1 MGFLSTIKLLPKP
14 LIVVF
19 GVFASLP
26 LISLFIIPNPGIAI
40 LTQGPMRSGV
50 ILTAYWIFPLLI
62 CSLCLRRTFT
72 LVPLFFIE
80 CGLLLLHSIL
90 DLQYQPADIQLIR
103 YVLLLGMTVFTL
115 TFLNK
120 DVLYPLL
127 AGNQRAWRA
136 APRLYVQVPM
146 LLWFKDDP
154 GTRVPIVLHNCSLT
168 GIGISGPKEVFE
180 TILHGKESL
189 GAFVIQIGF
198 GSKNWMLN
206 VQLVRRKE
214 EDAILFAG
222 MRVLNNEVM
231 SRMMEEVQLLLPPQ
245 KTLKGM
251 MGQYW
256 VRRGFRHA
264 VLALWVV
271 SMASVFMMPSCA
283 AVQYRDLY
291 PTRERGQPVSESAP
305 QMKLSKPSSVTINE
319 NLPAWR
325 DRALGCAP

>member
-1 MGFLSTIKLLPKP
+1 MGFLSTIKALPRP

-19 GVFASLP
+19 GVFLSIPFLSLVVIPHPVITVLSQGPARGGIILAAYWVLP
-26 LISLFIIPNPGIAI
+26 LF
-40 LTQGPMRSGV
+40 
-50 ILTAYWIFPLLI
+50 I
-62 CSLCLRRTFT
+62 CSLCLRRTFA

-80 CGLLLLHSIL
+80 CGLLLLHSIQ
-90 DLQYQPADIQLIR
+90 DLQYQPSDIQTIR
-103 YVLLLGMTVFTL
+103 YFLLFGMTVFTL

-146 LLWFKDDP
+146 LLWYKDDP
-154 GTRVPIVLHNCSLT
+154 ASRVPIVLHNCSLT
-168 GIGISGPKEVFE
+168 GIGISAPKEIFE
-180 TILHGKESL
+180 AMLHDKESL

-214 EDAILFAG
+214 EAAILYAG
-222 MRVLNNEVM
+222 FRVLNNEIM
-231 SRMMEEVQLLLPPQ
+231 GAMMEEVQQLLPPQ
-245 KTLKGM
+245 HTMKGM
-251 MGQYW
+251 LGQYW

-264 VLALWVV
+264 VLALWAV

-283 AVQYRDLY
+283 SVEYREVY
-291 PTRERGQPVSESAP
+291 YGAKEKGQPLSGSARKYV
-305 QMKLSKPSSVTINE
+305 QSSVTINE
-319 NLPAWR
+319 RLPALQS
-325 DRALGCAP
+325 RALGCVP